1 MLDNVAFP
9 NEAWLLPCND
19 LEAQMLMKRRDLL
32 SLFSGPIVLGTCGF
46 QARAALPRSKARIG
60 FITALDQPAAAE
72 FIDAFIEGLAVLGY
86 QSSAF
91 ELKPLFANYQPER
104 IPSFVEKLNKDDVD
118 VIITHG
124 NATGQVIK
132 NPHNAPIV
140 YEFSADPITLGFAS
154 DLAHPLYN
162 ATGVTLMMAELN
174 TKRLELLNE
183 MLPEARRIAVMG
195 NPLHAGMQSEWT
207 HSETQARK
215 LKIDVVFCPTPNRK
229 ELENAFVSIQENRS
243 QAMLVF
249 SDSFIV
255 QNRTDIIDFAMKQ
268 RIPVIDGWSV
278 MAEAGALC
286 TYGPRLSE
294 SYRRVAYFVDRILKG
309 AKAADLPIEQP
320 AVLELVINLKT
331 ANALGIA
338 IPQNVLVRADKVI
351 E

>member
-1 MLDNVAFP
+1 MVGQALP
-9 NEAWLLPCND
+9 PKRSLLPWND
-19 LEAQMLMKRRDLL
+19 LEPQMLMKRRDLL
-32 SLFSGPIVLGTCGF
+32 SLFGSAVILETCGF
-46 QARAALPRSKARIG
+46 QARAALPGSKARIG
-60 FITALDQPAAAE
+60 FITALDQSAAAE
-72 FIDAFIEGLAVLGY
+72 FMNAFIEGLAALGY
-86 QSSAF
+86 HSSAF
-91 ELKPLFANYQPER
+91 DLQPLFANYQPER
-104 IPSFVEKLNKDDVD
+104 IPIFLEKLNKEDVD

-124 NATGQVIK
+124 TATGQVIK
-132 NPHNAPIV
+132 SPHNAPIV
-140 YEFSADPITLGFAS
+140 YEFSADPIALGFAS

-183 MLPEARRIAVMG
+183 MLPDAHRIVVMG

-207 HSETQARK
+207 HSETHARK
-215 LKIDVVFCPTPNRK
+215 LKIDVAFCPTPNRE
-229 ELENAFVSIQENRS
+229 ELENAFTSIQENQP

-331 ANALGIA
+331 ANALGVA
-338 IPQNVLVRADKVI
+338 IPRNVLVRADRVI